1 MKHYISSAE
10 QLRCS
15 VELAKRIYESGW
27 LPDVII
33 GLYRGGV
40 FPAIVIED
48 YLRSKGVKTFHFPL
62 HIQSYDPDKAES
74 TSKEVINFGFP
85 DYVMQSYLSGNWK
98 RVLVVDDI
106 CDTGKTFSAFEH
118 SVVLNF
124 YNLSKSYEFET
135 RRATIAW
142 KPEKH
147 ATFKPDWWIREF
159 SNDTWVVF
167 PHEFVGL
174 TDQEVFCKKVIEQDD
189 NVSFSP

>member
-10 QLRCS
+10 QLKCS

-48 YLRSKGVKTFHFPL
+48 YLRSKNVKTFHFPL
-62 HIQSYDPDKAES
+62 HVQSYDPDKAES
-74 TSKEVINFGFP
+74 VAGEAKVLDFP
-85 DYVMQSYLSGNWK
+85 EYVKQSYIAGGWK
-98 RVLVVDDI
+98 RVLIVDDI
-106 CDTGKTFSAFEH
+106 CDTGSTFSALENAF
-118 SVVLNF
+118 VKYL
-124 YNLSKSYEFET
+124 YGLKDAYEFDR
-135 RRATIAW
+135 RRAVIAW

-147 ATFKPDWWIREF
+147 AIFKPSWWIKEF

-174 TDQEVFCKKVIEQDD
+174 TDQEVFCKKVIEQDND
-189 NVSFSP
+189 EYFTP